1 MAFKRKNLYLKI
13 INKPIIFSRITGIT
27 PSLFKEVI
35 EKVKPEWKNQQ
46 TQKTKTGRPYQL
58 NTLENQLVAL
68 LMYYRVYVS
77 QEYIGWLFN
86 AYKATICRAFKRLTP
101 LLARVIHIKK
111 ARKLS
116 QEDLEILI
124 VDATEQSIQRPGKK
138 QKKYYS
144 GKKKRHT
151 IKTEM
156 LINKAGR
163 IVGLSKAYPGSVHDL
178 SIRRREKQMLSRGCF
193 LEIVDIKD
201 FKKSVHK

>member
-86 AYKATICRAFKRLTP
+86 ADKATICLS
-101 LLARVIHIKK
+101 LIHI
-111 ARKLS
+111 
-116 QEDLEILI
+116 
-124 VDATEQSIQRPGKK
+124 
-138 QKKYYS
+138 
-144 GKKKRHT
+144 
-151 IKTEM
+151 
-156 LINKAGR
+156 
-163 IVGLSKAYPGSVHDL
+163 
-178 SIRRREKQMLSRGCF
+178 
-193 LEIVDIKD
+193 
-201 FKKSVHK
+201 